1 MFGRRGKYEGRDES
15 QKSSH
20 PNKQRNKT
28 QNKTETPKGTRPVS
42 INATFFKGSLE
53 LKLVSLCFIFTC
65 GLHDEALTGL
75 TAPQPGRA
83 REKRDRRNNTER
95 QRNNKKYR
103 ETPRQRGSCGLLS
116 RPTLKLLHL
125 FTVQSSSELQ
135 PQSTTRS
142 PFKVRVIDCRGKR
155 RCTHPSPSLRRAARW
170 SEPNTPSLL
179 AHPCS
184 TCTPHMSRAGNTTAQ
199 RHLVGTSLKH
209 NLHFSKRRCHTSPT
223 PPTRQ
228 TTPQAEY
235 LHNTVRYIWN
245 YTHTL
250 KNENANTLS
259 EAGSRLVEPQV
270 GPSAV
275 IM

>member
-1 MFGRRGKYEGRDES
+1 M
-15 QKSSH
+15 
-20 PNKQRNKT
+20 
-28 QNKTETPKGTRPVS
+28 
-42 INATFFKGSLE
+42 
-53 LKLVSLCFIFTC
+53 
-65 GLHDEALTGL
+65 
-75 TAPQPGRA
+75 
-83 REKRDRRNNTER
+83 
-95 QRNNKKYR
+95 
-103 ETPRQRGSCGLLS
+103 
-116 RPTLKLLHL
+116 
-125 FTVQSSSELQ
+125 
-135 PQSTTRS
+135 
-142 PFKVRVIDCRGKR
+142 RVIDCRGKR

-245 YTHTL
+245 YTHTHRNVKWKCKHTL
-250 KNENANTLS
+250 WGGKPPGRTTGRPVGCNNVIQWGDVFKNITRCQS
-259 EAGSRLVEPQV
+259 PTSR
-270 GPSAV
+270 AARR
-275 IM
+275 

>member
-1 MFGRRGKYEGRDES
+1 M
-15 QKSSH
+15 
-20 PNKQRNKT
+20 
-28 QNKTETPKGTRPVS
+28 
-42 INATFFKGSLE
+42 
-53 LKLVSLCFIFTC
+53 
-65 GLHDEALTGL
+65 
-75 TAPQPGRA
+75 
-83 REKRDRRNNTER
+83 
-95 QRNNKKYR
+95 
-103 ETPRQRGSCGLLS
+103 
-116 RPTLKLLHL
+116 
-125 FTVQSSSELQ
+125 
-135 PQSTTRS
+135 
-142 PFKVRVIDCRGKR
+142 RVIDCRGKR

-245 YTHTL
+245 ITHTL
-250 KNENANTLS
+250 KNGNANTLS